1 MVKFKAW
8 EDLTFTDDFM
18 FSQVMKNK
26 EICKEVVETILG
38 IKVGRIEFLTS
49 QYEIEIDPESKTIAM
64 DVYLRDEKKIINV
77 ELQNGHRLELPKRS
91 RYYQAAADIDNT
103 SPGEL
108 YSEMKDNYVIFIC
121 TFDPFLQGKAFYKFE
136 NICLNEDKP
145 LRLNDGT
152 YKIFL
157 NTAADDLTLLDPEL
171 KLFYDYIRR
180 GTADS
185 TLTEKI
191 NSSITELK
199 EDRETRRKYMTY
211 TTRIAEAKSEAREE
225 GIKYGI
231 AIGEKVGEERGISIG
246 LSQGAQ
252 QAKLETAKSMKLE
265 NMSTSMIAHF
275 TGLSPEEIEK
285 L

>member
-1 MVKFKAW
+1 
-8 EDLTFTDDFM
+8 M

-26 EICKEVVETILG
+26 EICKEVIETILG
-38 IKVGRIEFLTS
+38 IKVGWIEFLTS

-231 AIGEKVGEERGISIG
+231 AIGEERGRNEGIS
-246 LSQGAQ
+246 LGAQ
-252 QAKLETAKSMKLE
+252 QKAVETAKSMKVE
-265 NMSTSMIAHF
+265 NMPTSMIAHF
-275 TGLSPEEIEK
+275 TGLSIEEIEK

>member
-145 LRLNDGT
+145 LQLNDRT

-180 GTADS
+180 GTTDS

-246 LSQGAQ
+246 LSQGAH